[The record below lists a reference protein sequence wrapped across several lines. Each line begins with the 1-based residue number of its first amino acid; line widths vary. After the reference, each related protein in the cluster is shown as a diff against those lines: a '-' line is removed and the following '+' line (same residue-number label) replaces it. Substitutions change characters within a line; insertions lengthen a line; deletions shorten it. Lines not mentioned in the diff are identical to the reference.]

1 MALIDTI
8 NRFAHP
14 RCGQSPCQEVKQMKI
29 TFSIPERIHGHEV
42 GNALILGAEKS
53 HLCEGNE
60 MLEIEGGVGVKVI
73 LLLSPEGADSTQSY
87 IAYEW
92 NGGSWGIVE
101 LPIFTFEKIALGEF
115 APLQNSARAD
125 FSLN

>member
-1 MALIDTI
+1 LHQRKSKVRNIGVPFKSLLNLTSMALIDTI

-60 MLEIEGGVGVKVI
+60 MLEIEGGVGVKVLCI
-73 LLLSPEGADSTQSY
+73 LC
-87 IAYEW
+87 
-92 NGGSWGIVE
+92 
-101 LPIFTFEKIALGEF
+101 
-115 APLQNSARAD
+115 
-125 FSLN
+125 